1 MTKKYVNIESPFT
14 GGKVLEIHDVE
25 EKTFRGEKYRVN
37 VQYYKCEDTEEQFTT
52 TEQDSLWTED
62 LYSQYRQRHG
72 IPSAQEIKAIRES
85 YGLNY
90 TQMSRVLG
98 FGVNQLKNYE
108 EGQVPSESNGKML
121 RLAADPLTMMNLLE
135 LSRNEFP
142 DAEYERIRGKIA
154 VNYFEQSRKMDLSR
168 ITFAKA

>member
-1 MTKKYVNIESPFT
+1 
-14 GGKVLEIHDVE
+14 
-25 EKTFRGEKYRVN
+25 
-37 VQYYKCEDTEEQFTT
+37 
-52 TEQDSLWTED
+52 
-62 LYSQYRQRHG
+62 
-72 IPSAQEIKAIRES
+72 
-85 YGLNY
+85 
-90 TQMSRVLG
+90 MSRVLG
-98 FGVNQLKNYE
+98 FGINQLKNYE